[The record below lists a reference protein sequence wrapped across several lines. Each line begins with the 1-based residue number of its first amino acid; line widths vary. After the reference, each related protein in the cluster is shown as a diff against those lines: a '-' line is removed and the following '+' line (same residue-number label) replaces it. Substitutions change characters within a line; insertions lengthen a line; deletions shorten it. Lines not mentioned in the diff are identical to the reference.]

1 MMAGIHGIMADQD
14 LYNTFVDRRTAIAA
28 GKNKMIRIK
37 FLK

>member
-1 MMAGIHGIMADQD
+1 MERVADQD
-14 LYNTFVDRRTAIAA
+14 LLQRFVDRRTAIAA